1 MLLCAFPAKVEFMQ
15 LVKDLA
21 LTSKVLKGCTLT
33 NTLELMYLLNS
44 SFYKCNI
51 KSCNDLVIIPFM
63 EGD

>member
-1 MLLCAFPAKVEFMQ
+1 ML

-21 LTSKVLKGCTLT
+21 LTSIVKFIYLMKGCTLT
-33 NTLELMYLLNS
+33 NTIELMNLLNS